1 MTDPLTAALLDLAQP
16 LAEAAGFEL
25 VALQIQANR
34 VPLSLQIQLRKAD
47 GGDVTLD
54 ECAGFSGTVSDLL
67 DGSDQLPE
75 AYVLEISSPG
85 IGEVLAEDRDFHS
98 FRGFPVEVR
107 FQDSKG
113 TAVAREGLL
122 LGRDE
127 HSISLNLRGRT
138 SRIPRTDVL
147 SVRLITPQA

>member
-1 MTDPLTAALLDLAQP
+1 LSDPLTAELLLLAQP
-16 LAEAAGFEL
+16 VADACALEL
-25 VALQIQANR
+25 VTIQIQTNR
-34 VPLSLQIQLRKAD
+34 VPLSLQIQIRKAD

-54 ECAGFSGTVSDLL
+54 ECADFSAAISEVLDVSER
-67 DGSDQLPE
+67 LPE

-85 IGEVLAEDRDFHS
+85 IGEVLADDRDFHS

-113 TAVAREGLL
+113 AAIAREGLL
-122 LGRDE
+122 LGRDDQ
-127 HSISLNLRGRT
+127 SVSLNLRGRT
-138 SRIPRTDVL
+138 SKIPRADVQ